1 MSVSLPET
9 QTYVKM
15 AMSGPYIHTHQNIT
29 NYITIVSR
37 VNYTL
42 IQTCINQN
50 VSYMFDKI
58 YNQIHK
64 SAFFS
69 KAVSS
74 ERRLPEYSLYL
85 KGGSHDGVS
94 NAH

>member
-15 AMSGPYIHTHQNIT
+15 VTLSSYIHTQQNIT

-50 VSYMFDKI
+50 VSYMFYKI
-58 YNQIHK
+58 YNQSHK

-69 KAVSS
+69 KAASS

-85 KGGSHDGVS
+85 KGGSHNEVS
-94 NAH
+94 NA